1 MNRTFV
7 IGTRASRLALR
18 QVELVSDAL
27 RASAPGV
34 PLEVREVHTEG
45 DRSGGPLR
53 TIGGL
58 GVFTKAI
65 EGALAAG
72 EVDIAVHSLKDLP
85 TELAGGLT
93 IGAVPPREDVRDAL
107 ITRDGRPLGALRSGA
122 RIGTGAPRRAVQLL
136 RMRAD
141 VEPAEIRGNVE
152 TRIHKVEEGAYDGA
166 VLAMAGLARLG
177 MVGKAAQVFS
187 IEEMLPAV
195 GQGAI
200 AVEVRAGDSEALAL
214 VRTIEDAAARA
225 AVEAERA
232 FLRRLGGGCR
242 LPIGAYAC
250 IENGALRLRGM
261 IAADDVHPEGG
272 GAFHGERRGHIGD
285 ADALGTQLADDLLA
299 QGAAT
304 FVDAL

>member
-1 MNRTFV
+1 MSRTFV

-34 PLEVREVHTEG
+34 SLEVREVHTEG
-45 DRSGGPLR
+45 DRSGAPLR

-85 TELAGGLT
+85 TELAAGLT

-107 ITRDGRPLGALRSGA
+107 ITRDGRPLDELRAGA

-152 TRIHKVEEGAYDGA
+152 TRVRKVDDGAYDGA

-177 MVGKAAQVFS
+177 LMAQAAQVFS
-187 IEEMLPAV
+187 VEEMLPAV

-214 VRTIEDAAARA
+214 VRAIDDAPARA

-242 LPIGAYAC
+242 LPVAAYAR
-250 IENGALRLRGM
+250 IEDGELVLRGM
-261 IAADDVHPEGG
+261 IAAEAALPEHGS
-272 GAFHGERRGHIGD
+272 FRGERRGHIGD
-285 ADALGTQLADDLLA
+285 ADALGTRLADDLLA